1 VKFKVPSVSARWH
14 FAVTTAASLCSTHLG
29 EKIVYQGC
37 HFFWKSGN
45 REISG
50 NSAMVREMGK
60 NRGKSGIFFLSGKNV
75 FKHIKK

>member
-1 VKFKVPSVSARWH
+1 MLD
-14 FAVTTAASLCSTHLG
+14 VT
-29 EKIVYQGC
+29 QGC

-45 REISG
+45 REMSG